1 MKTMKRARYL
11 FAFLAAAVLAFAL
24 AGTALAVNNPS
35 EPSITIKTTS
45 TTDEAYTDTTA
56 YTWYRIMEADIDVD
70 PTQHGTSQIGGEVAY
85 YVTTSDRAT
94 QLEHTDLFN
103 VKRVGTEDK
112 WYVELKNPESTS
124 ASQIEAAFEAATFD
138 LSVFPSGNF
147 AQTAV
152 AGEATYPTTGT
163 IPAGYYYVTSTAGT
177 NAVIQTLAAVTID
190 EKNTFP
196 PVTKAVDQHDVNAEI
211 GNDLHYTMTVEIP
224 TTANDTIV
232 LTDTMTEGLTFKSI
246 DSVKSNAEGTPDVAY
261 TANPTT
267 PTAVTENNNTF
278 TITFTA
284 ETVKANQGKTIT
296 ITYTAVLNNK
306 AVIGTPDNKNTVVL
320 DYGIHYT
327 SKPKEAATTTYS
339 FDFDKVDGADE
350 SKKKKLTGAKF
361 KLTSTGRDPIELI
374 EVEAGKTYRIAMSE
388 DTGTRVN
395 EITTNGNTVTING
408 LDTDVTYY
416 LVETKAPT
424 SYNKLENPIEVKA
437 KGNIFEHQ
445 NIENNKGS
453 VLPSTGGIG
462 TTILYIIG
470 GILIVGAVVFLV
482 TRRRAAKV
490 EESDFKSD
498 DLS

>member
-138 LSVFPSGNF
+138 LNVFPSGNF

-196 PVTKAVDQHDVNAEI
+196 PVTKAVDQHDVEESPVM
-211 GNDLHYTMTVEIP
+211 L
-224 TTANDTIV
+224 
-232 LTDTMTEGLTFKSI
+232 
-246 DSVKSNAEGTPDVAY
+246 VKSVEFFY
-261 TANPTT
+261 
-267 PTAVTENNNTF
+267 
-278 TITFTA
+278 
-284 ETVKANQGKTIT
+284 KT
-296 ITYTAVLNNK
+296 NRR
-306 AVIGTPDNKNTVVL
+306 
-320 DYGIHYT
+320 
-327 SKPKEAATTTYS
+327 S
-339 FDFDKVDGADE
+339 FE
-350 SKKKKLTGAKF
+350 LHRHLF
-361 KLTSTGRDPIELI
+361 KDR
-374 EVEAGKTYRIAMSE
+374 
-388 DTGTRVN
+388 
-395 EITTNGNTVTING
+395 
-408 LDTDVTYY
+408 
-416 LVETKAPT
+416 
-424 SYNKLENPIEVKA
+424 
-437 KGNIFEHQ
+437 F
-445 NIENNKGS
+445 
-453 VLPSTGGIG
+453 
-462 TTILYIIG
+462 
-470 GILIVGAVVFLV
+470 
-482 TRRRAAKV
+482 KV
-490 EESDFKSD
+490 ECINWALIF
-498 DLS
+498 LMCCGIYARIR